1 MEILTSENLLPGFS
15 DPIFDSQ
22 RTFRQV
28 LKAMSYPGRVIPL
41 EMAIASP
48 HPLYSTTAAICLT
61 LLDPETPLWMDR
73 SDLCEITDWLRF
85 HCGCPLVDSPSH
97 ATFGLLTQGFEERLI
112 DQFPV
117 GEEEFPERSATL
129 LVQVSGF
136 QAGAGRS
143 FKGPGI
149 KTEER
154 LEVHG
159 LLDTFWKA
167 WQRNQRLYPLGVDAL
182 FISPSALV
190 GLPRTIEVRE

>member
-1 MEILTSENLLPGFS
+1 MEILSYSTLLPGFS
-15 DPIFDSQ
+15 DPVIESQ
-22 RTFRQV
+22 STFRHV
-28 LKAMSYPGRVIPL
+28 LKAMSHPGRL
-41 EMAIASP
+41 IAFETSLKAP

-61 LLDPETPLWMDR
+61 LLDPETPLWMDQSER
-73 SDLCEITDWLRF
+73 YEITEWLRF

-97 ATFGLLTQGFEERLI
+97 AHFGLLTQGVEECLI
-112 DQFPV
+112 DQFPI

-136 QAGAGRS
+136 QTGTGKS

-154 LEVHG
+154 LEVIG
-159 LLDTFWKA
+159 SLETFWRA
-167 WQRNQRLYPLGVDAL
+167 WQRNHRLYPLGVDVL

-190 GLPRTIEVRE
+190 GLPRTTEVKE